1 MSVLAKWSKNLI
13 ANLSENGNERR
24 LCLYQL
30 SSVKTVL

>member
-13 ANLSENGNERR
+13 VNLSENGNERR
-24 LCLYQL
+24 LCRYQL